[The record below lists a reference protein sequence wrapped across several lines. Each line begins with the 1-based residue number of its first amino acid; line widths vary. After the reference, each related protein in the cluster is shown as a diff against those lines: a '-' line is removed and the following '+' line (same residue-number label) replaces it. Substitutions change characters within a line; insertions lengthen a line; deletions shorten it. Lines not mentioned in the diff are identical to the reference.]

1 MKLIIGMAKSN
12 LKLNDGQS
20 RKLELDFLRLA
31 YAVQR
36 VEEVEKGYLI
46 VATDKSKK
54 RAEGWKEK
62 YQLDGEVEVLVAKLN
77 ENELKLLKSEKQVN
91 IEGMLEG
98 TTGKGKSKRSIAKL
112 GKSLLEDALK
122 QYIEEKEATTVWEG
136 ESPLG
141 IQWDYCGQSDS

>member
-36 VEEVEKGYLI
+36 LEEVEKGYLI
-46 VATDKSKK
+46 VATEKSKK

-62 YQLDGEVEVLVAKLN
+62 YQLDGEVEVLKAELN
-77 ENELKLLKSEKQVN
+77 DEQLQSLKTEKQGNVKGMFAGTAGKKSEGLSN
-91 IEGMLEG
+91 
-98 TTGKGKSKRSIAKL
+98 AKL
-112 GKSLLEDALK
+112 GKQLLEQALQ
-122 QYIEEKEATTVWEG
+122 QYIEEKEQTVAWDG
-136 ESPLG
+136 ELPLG
-141 IQWDYCGQSDS
+141 IQWDYCGKAS